1 MRPPPDQ
8 SLDIRG
14 TRTDLPARAQ
24 PKYGVGVLQIF
35 AVATVLGLLST
46 TLAWQFTRFFG
57 KWTSPLSTLVILNF
71 TWWYLWALM
80 APVVIWLAQHFQVAR
95 GGLLLA
101 IVVHIPAAIVFSFMH
116 IAGMQ
121 GVHWWLARYSGH
133 DYGWWAQVERAA
145 FLYLDWEM
153 MTYWAV
159 VGLSHALLY
168 YRESRER
175 EVRAAQLETRLV
187 AAQLKTLQQ
196 QLHPHF
202 LFNTLHA
209 ISSLMHRDVNAAD
222 RVLVQLSDLLRITLE
237 HLGQQ
242 EVPLGAEL
250 DALEK
255 YVDIERTRFADRLVV
270 RFDIQPDTLDTLV
283 PSLLLQPL
291 VENAIKYGV
300 ARKSGPGH
308 IDISA
313 RRDGDKLRLEVRDDG
328 IGLTEDALTAMHKGI
343 GVSTTRARLQHLF
356 GADYRFE
363 FHRLTQGLAVVV
375 ALPWR
380 QAGGGGGDVSHV
392 PAASSSASAAANGID
407 GHTPAT
413 AMSRFSNVLRVQ
425 S

>member
-1 MRPPPDQ
+1 
-8 SLDIRG
+8 
-14 TRTDLPARAQ
+14 
-24 PKYGVGVLQIF
+24 
-35 AVATVLGLLST
+35 
-46 TLAWQFTRFFG
+46 
-57 KWTSPLSTLVILNF
+57 VILNF

-133 DYGWWAQVERAA
+133 DYGWWPQVERAA

-187 AAQLKTLQQ
+187 AAQLQTLQQ

-328 IGLTEDALTAMHKGI
+328 IGLTGDALTAMHKGI

-380 QAGGGGGDVSHV
+380 QAGGGGGAGSDV